1 MYNSKFK
8 IQNSKLLI
16 FLSVFCF
23 LPFSI
28 VAQKG
33 KQIEPNYKLV
43 FNIKDCNEEKM
54 FLTLQFKEK
63 YMLKDSAFN
72 KGNGVFI
79 FEGEEKYDE
88 GMYSLISGSKK
99 PMLDF
104 IMDATQKFTYNLD
117 TIGDIHNYSVSGSP
131 ENSVMLRFQQKA
143 GDAKKKMI
151 EWNKKRKEF
160 EEKEMKDSVDFY
172 TDKMKYLETEM
183 EQFIS
188 DIIDGNPTLMFSK
201 LQKSFREIVIPDPP
215 VHEDGSIDSSF
226 RVVYYRAH
234 YWDNYDLTDRR
245 FLFMP
250 RYDKKLT
257 EYFTKLLWYQD
268 RDTINKYMDM
278 MLDKT
283 HPDSLMYRYLIE
295 FLSKEFETSKM
306 IDHDAVFVHL
316 VNNNHLAGK
325 CTWMDE
331 DLIKKYKMRI
341 EDLEPMLIGNKS
353 VEMIIPDT
361 SQVKWLSSYTMPKK
375 YRVLWFYDHKC
386 SHCQK
391 ESKELK
397 AVYDSLTNIGAL
409 NFDVYAVN
417 QTEDIE
423 GWKKYIHDNAYTWI
437 NVGGTKGNVDWKKEY
452 HIASNPQFYIINQE
466 KIIILN
472 KNISKDLIPKFLQD
486 YERIETEKTR
496 LKNKKQ

>member
-1 MYNSKFK
+1 MIKPHPISCF
-8 IQNSKLLI
+8 LLSA
-16 FLSVFCF
+16 LSL
-23 LPFSI
+23 LPFSLS
-28 VAQKG
+28 AQKS
-33 KQIEPNYKLV
+33 KLKEPEHKLI

-54 FLTLQFKEK
+54 FLTIQFKEK

-72 KGNGVFI
+72 TGKGVFV
-79 FEGEEKYDE
+79 FEGDEKYDE

-99 PMLDF
+99 PMMDF
-104 IMDATQKFTYNLD
+104 IMDGTQKFTYNLD
-117 TIGDIHNYSVSGSP
+117 TTGDVRNFSVIGSP
-131 ENSVMLRFQQKA
+131 ENALMLRFQQKA
-143 GDAKKKMI
+143 VDARKKMM
-151 EWNKKRKEF
+151 EWSKKRKEF
-160 EEKEMKDSVDFY
+160 EENGMKDSLDFY
-172 TDKMKYLETEM
+172 TEKMKSMDGEM
-183 EQFIS
+183 EHFITGL
-188 DIIDGNPTLMFSK
+188 IEENPTFLFSK
-201 LQKSFREIVIPDPP
+201 LQKSFRDIEIPDPP
-215 VHEDGSIDSSF
+215 VYEDGSIDSSF
-226 RVVYYRAH
+226 RAVYFRTH

-250 RYDKKLT
+250 KYDKKLS
-257 EYFTKLLWYQD
+257 EYFTKVLWYQD

-278 MLDKT
+278 MLEKT
-283 HPDSLMYRYLIE
+283 RPDSLMYRYLIE
-295 FLSKEFETSKM
+295 FLSKEFESSKM

-316 VNNNHLAGK
+316 AKNNQLAGK

-331 DLIKKYKMRI
+331 DLIKKYSMRI
-341 EDLEPMLIGNKS
+341 EDLEPMLIGNRS

-361 SQVKWLSSYTMPKK
+361 TQSDIAHWYSSYKMPKK
-375 YRVLWFYDHKC
+375 YRILWFYDHKC
-386 SHCQK
+386 SHCHK

-397 AVYDSLTNIGAL
+397 AVYDSLANIGEL

-423 GWKKYIHDNAYTWI
+423 GWKKYIRDNGYTWI

-472 KNISKDLIPKFLQD
+472 KNISKDLIPQFLRD
-486 YERIETEKTR
+486 YERIEAEKAR